1 MFFGAP
7 KANSDAPDGY
17 IGHIGIHEVLLI
29 TPTIRNLIMDG
40 ADQSEIEAEAK
51 KEGMTTLIED
61 GVFKAA
67 QGLTTVEEVLRAI
80 SE

>member
-1 MFFGAP
+1 
-7 KANSDAPDGY
+7 
-17 IGHIGIHEVLLI
+17 
-29 TPTIRNLIMDG
+29 MDG